1 MVNLPFLKKGEPEV
15 MGRKGF
21 VPTDRVGE
29 LASRGFSEPEM
40 IDVLRREGFSS
51 EEIDNALTQSLKS
64 RAVGGP
70 GFPQESFD
78 LPAQESNM
86 PTMDQ
91 ISAAQAPKETANL
104 QVPESSLPS
113 EYYHQYPTEEYVDLI
128 VQSKMVELNERL
140 SDFAVR
146 YNELERRLEFIN
158 EQLNEFSKIRGGE
171 QQQIINKMELFNES
185 LLNSTSRMGSL
196 EQAFKETLPALIES
210 VRALTDLVQ
219 KMKKE

>member
-1 MVNLPFLKKGEPEV
+1 

-64 RAVGGP
+64 RAVGDSAS
-70 GFPQESFD
+70 PQESFD
-78 LPAQESNM
+78 LSTQGPNM

-91 ISAAQAPKETANL
+91 ISATQIPKETATL

-128 VQSKMVELNERL
+128 VQSRMVELNERL
-140 SDFAVR
+140 SEFVVR
-146 YNELERRLEFIN
+146 YNELERRVEFIN
-158 EQLNEFSKIRGGE
+158 EQLNELGKIRGGE
-171 QQQIINKMELFNES
+171 QQQILEKIELFNES
-185 LLNSTSRMGSL
+185 LLDSSSRMGSL
-196 EQAFKETLPALIES
+196 EKAFKETLPALIES

-219 KMKKE
+219 RMKKD